1 MLDFPQ
7 PLGPTIAEI
16 PLSNFISDAS
26 QNDLKPLIVRFFK
39 NIPRP
44 LPQKISEENCSP
56 VSHLHLNYVK
66 CKFPF
71 PFIGK
76 KKKFLIVDF

>member
-16 PLSNFISDAS
+16 PLSNFISDGS

-39 NIPRP
+39 NVTRP
-44 LPQKISEENCSP
+44 LPQKISEENYSP
-56 VSHLHLNYVK
+56 VPNLHLYSVK
-66 CKFPF
+66 CTFPF

-76 KKKFLIVDF
+76 KKKFLIVSF

>member
-16 PLSNFISDAS
+16 PLSNFISDGS

-39 NIPRP
+39 NITRP
-44 LPQKISEENCSP
+44 LPQKN
-56 VSHLHLNYVK
+56 
-66 CKFPF
+66 
-71 PFIGK
+71 K
-76 KKKFLIVDF
+76 KNIRRKLLSCA